1 MAGKQ
6 KSKIGIGNIV
16 SWGATVV
23 IIGLLFKIQHWPYS
37 EYFITAGLGTE
48 AVLFFLIGFQEEPT
62 DPDWTLVYPELKGDA
77 APKVIAP
84 KPVAGTAASLDK
96 LMADAKVGPELVAS
110 LGEGLKSFGEKV
122 KTISAVADAGAAT
135 TEFTSKVKAA
145 SASYDTLTTNLAKS
159 YENLSTS
166 FTKAATGLTELGS
179 TNVDAKAYHDQVT
192 KLTKNLSSL
201 NAVYELELQD
211 STKNLKSMS
220 SFYDSL
226 GTTMKGFTE
235 AVDDSKKFKDEV
247 GRLAKNIASLNSV
260 YGNMLSAMNQP
271 VGK

>member
-1 MAGKQ
+1 MAGKE

-23 IIGLLFKIQHWPYS
+23 IIGLLFKIQHWPHS
-37 EYFITAGLGTE
+37 EIFITLGLGTE
-48 AVLFFLIGFQEEPT
+48 AVLFFLIGFQQEPV

-77 APKVIAP
+77 IPKVVAP

-96 LMADAKVGPELVAS
+96 MMADAKIGPELVSS
-110 LGEGLKSFGEKV
+110 LGEGLKTFSEKV
-122 KTISAVADAGAAT
+122 KTISNVADAGTAT
-135 TEFTSKVKAA
+135 QEFTTKIKSA
-145 SASYDTLTTNLAKS
+145 SASYD
-159 YENLSTS
+159 NLSS
-166 FTKAATGLTELGS
+166 AFTKASAGLMELGN
-179 TNVDAKAYHDQVT
+179 TNLDSKAYHDQVT
-192 KLTKNLSSL
+192 KLAKNLSSL
-201 NAVYELELQD
+201 NAVYEMELQD

-220 SFYDSL
+220 SFYETL
-226 GTTMKGFTE
+226 GTTMKGFSE

-271 VGK
+271 LGK

>member
-1 MAGKQ
+1 MAGTQ

-48 AVLFFLIGFQEEPT
+48 AVLFFLIGFQEEPV
-62 DPDWTLVYPELKGDA
+62 DPDWTLVYPELKGDSTVA
-77 APKVIAP
+77 KVIAP
-84 KPVAGTAASLDK
+84 KPVAGTAQSLDK
-96 LMADAKVGPELVAS
+96 LMADAKIGPELISS
-110 LGEGLKSFGEKV
+110 LGEGLKTFGDKV
-122 KTISAVADAGAAT
+122 KTISTVADAGTAT
-135 TEFTSKVKAA
+135 QEFTTKIKAA
-145 SASYDTLTTNLAKS
+145 SASYDNLNAA
-159 YENLSTS
+159 
-166 FTKAATGLTELGS
+166 FTKASAGLVELGNS
-179 TNVDAKAYHDQVT
+179 SVDSKTYHDQVT
-192 KLTKNLSSL
+192 KLAKNLSSL

-211 STKNLKSMS
+211 SNKHLKSMGA
-220 SFYDSL
+220 FYDTL

-271 VGK
+271 IGK